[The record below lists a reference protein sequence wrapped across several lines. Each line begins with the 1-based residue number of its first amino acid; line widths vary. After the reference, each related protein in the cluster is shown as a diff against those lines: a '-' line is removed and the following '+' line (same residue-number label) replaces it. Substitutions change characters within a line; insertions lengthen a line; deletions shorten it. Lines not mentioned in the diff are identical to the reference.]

1 VGRQCPISGRH
12 GVYTSSRTGETA
24 VATPVG
30 VSVDTDLVTRAQA
43 GDPDAF
49 AELVEGHRRELELHC
64 YRVLG
69 TAQDAEDAVQETFLA
84 AWQHIAGFEA
94 RSSVRTWLYRIAT
107 NRCLVALRSLR
118 RRQPAGV
125 AAPAGPYPQPN
136 ATSEVIWLEPYPDLL
151 LEGIEDAAPG
161 PDARV
166 EAREAISLAFVAA
179 LQLLPP
185 RQRAVL
191 VLRDVLGFRAKEVAA
206 MLDTGEESVN
216 SALKH
221 ARANLHRRLPPP
233 ADPPPAPNS
242 QAERA
247 IIELLATAYEAGDV
261 AALVSLLTEDA
272 VITTPLAGGAY
283 VGPAAAARVFE
294 TIFAQ
299 DRCYRLIGT
308 RANRQPAFGVYVRD
322 PATGM
327 FHANGMLV
335 VTLAGDRIRAMTRFD
350 NSVIAR
356 FGLPEGSPKSGGPGA
371 DACQPHHRAFC
382 ARACA

>member
-1 VGRQCPISGRH
+1 M
-12 GVYTSSRTGETA
+12 
-24 VATPVG
+24 
-30 VSVDTDLVTRAQA
+30 
-43 GDPDAF
+43 
-49 AELVEGHRRELELHC
+49 
-64 YRVLG
+64 
-69 TAQDAEDAVQETFLA
+69 
-84 AWQHIAGFEA
+84 AGFEA

-107 NRCLVALRSLR
+107 NRCLMALRSAR
-118 RRQPAGV
+118 RRQPADLAV
-125 AAPAGPYPQPN
+125 PAGPYPEPN
-136 ATSEVIWLEPYPDLL
+136 ATSEVMWLEPYPDLL
-151 LEGIEDAAPG
+151 LEGIEDTAPG

-206 MLDTGEESVN
+206 MLDTSEEAIS
-216 SALKH
+216 SALRH
-221 ARANLHRRLPPP
+221 ARANLQRRLPPP
-233 ADPPPAPNS
+233 AGPPPAPNS

-247 IIELLATAYEAGDV
+247 IIEQLATAYEAGDV
-261 AALVSLLTEDA
+261 AGLVSLLTEDA
-272 VITTPLAGGAY
+272 VITAPLAGSAY

-299 DRCYRLIGT
+299 DRSYRLIPA

-322 PATGM
+322 PATGV

-350 NSVIAR
+350 NSVIAKS
-356 FGLPEGSPKSGGPGA
+356 GLPRRLP
-371 DACQPHHRAFC
+371 
-382 ARACA
+382 